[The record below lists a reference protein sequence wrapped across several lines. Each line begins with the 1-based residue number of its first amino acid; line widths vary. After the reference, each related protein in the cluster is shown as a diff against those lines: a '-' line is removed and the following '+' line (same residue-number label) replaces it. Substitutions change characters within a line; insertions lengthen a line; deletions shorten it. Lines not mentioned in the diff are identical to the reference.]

1 MIKMVKKCKV
11 KYRKKCFA
19 TKKAKNKYKSWDPI
33 IRKAKTDKVPK
44 STMKMM
50 RSFQKSWIGK

>member
-1 MIKMVKKCKV
+1 MSNKCKV

-33 IRKAKTDKVPK
+33 IRKAKKDKVPK
-44 STMKMM
+44 STMKMIK
-50 RSFQKSWIGK
+50 SFQKSLVGK

>member
-1 MIKMVKKCKV
+1 MVKKCKV